1 MRGWLGYYA
10 MADMDKYLKEFEMY
24 KEYKDIKDII
34 DEVNKLNELYYN
46 KKYDEMLDYIHNLIR
61 KYFVETLTWNSINT
75 TMPQTIEQQYI
86 NANDFLKTQGLKI
99 LIDKGVK
106 ISKSF
111 LGEK

>member
-1 MRGWLGYYA
+1 
-10 MADMDKYLKEFEMY
+10 MDKYLKEFEMY

-46 KKYDEMLDYIHNLIR
+46 KKYDEMLDYIHNLMR